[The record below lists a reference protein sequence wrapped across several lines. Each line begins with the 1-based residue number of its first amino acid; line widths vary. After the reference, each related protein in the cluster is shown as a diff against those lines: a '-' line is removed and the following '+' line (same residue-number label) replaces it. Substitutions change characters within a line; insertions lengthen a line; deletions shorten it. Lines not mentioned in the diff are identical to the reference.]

1 MRRVIPDMKMLLI
14 AAAGTLFVGWLFYNR
29 LAGLIP
35 AAFAGAYIGKVYLRY
50 AERRRQRK
58 RREQFRRLLL
68 SVETALEAGYS
79 LENALSV
86 AENDLG
92 LIYPPREEIC
102 VLVRECCRKCD
113 LGTPVWQ
120 VFREYADQVGI
131 EEAEEFAE
139 VLRIQQ
145 RTGGD
150 LIRTVRKAA
159 SRLQESLELQQEV
172 ERTLSEKLLEQR
184 IMTIMP
190 SLMLL
195 YMRLMNGS
203 YMAPLYSGLGGAVV
217 MTIALAVNIAADV
230 MAGRML
236 KGVRI

>member
-1 MRRVIPDMKMLLI
+1 
-14 AAAGTLFVGWLFYNR
+14 
-29 LAGLIP
+29 
-35 AAFAGAYIGKVYLRY
+35 
-50 AERRRQRK
+50 
-58 RREQFRRLLL
+58 
-68 SVETALEAGYS
+68 
-79 LENALSV
+79 
-86 AENDLG
+86 
-92 LIYPPREEIC
+92 
-102 VLVRECCRKCD
+102 
-113 LGTPVWQ
+113 
-120 VFREYADQVGI
+120 
-131 EEAEEFAE
+131 
-139 VLRIQQ
+139 
-145 RTGGD
+145 
-150 LIRTVRKAA
+150 VRKAA